1 MAQERA
7 LERLFRK
14 YITDQ
19 LTADERAEL
28 RLLLEEESNRMR
40 WDELA
45 HQSLVEPVSDD
56 FLEDPA
62 VKEELAQS
70 FSTIRRRIAPPKHRR
85 MLFPAAAAILA
96 LAIGLWWF
104 AGGSNQPS
112 APALASEFGSDALP
126 GRNKAH
132 LTLPNGERIP
142 LSGEQSGIV
151 VNKGVRYE
159 NGDMVVRETG
169 ATLPATADTLLLST
183 PAGGQYAVTFSDGS
197 RVWLNA
203 GSTLKYPMR
212 FGDECRSVVLEG
224 EGYFE
229 VEPDAIPFSV
239 HTAGQ
244 TVTVLGTAFNIHGYP
259 EEGQVETTLVNG
271 SVTVSNHHSGTV
283 HRLRPGQQSIV
294 NVTQTA
300 INDVAV
306 TDFTAW
312 RQGMFIFNDTELTK
326 AINQLARWYNVDVV
340 YEGAPPNTSFF
351 GEIGRDKSLSQVLSL
366 LKRSGVNFRI
376 KEAVNDRKVLTVI
389 P

>member
-7 LERLFRK
+7 LARLFRK
-14 YITDQ
+14 YLTHE
-19 LTADERAEL
+19 LTADELTEL
-28 RLLLEEESNRMR
+28 RVLLEDESNRMR

-45 HQSLVEPVSDD
+45 HESLVEPVSDD

-62 VKEELAQS
+62 VKQELARS
-70 FSTIRRRIAPPKHRR
+70 FSTIRRRMARPKLRR
-85 MLFPAAAAILA
+85 LLFPAAAAMLA

-104 AGGSNQPS
+104 AGRSNQPS

-126 GRNKAH
+126 GRNKAY
-132 LTLPNGERIP
+132 LMLPNGERIT
-142 LSGEQSGIV
+142 LSGKQGGIV

-159 NGDMVVRETG
+159 NGSVVVRETDE
-169 ATLPATADTLLLST
+169 TLPATADTLVLST

-203 GSTLKYPMR
+203 GSTLKYPLR
-212 FGDECRSVVLEG
+212 FGDERRSVVLLG

-229 VEPDAIPFSV
+229 VEPDAVPFSV

-244 TVTVLGTAFNIHGYP
+244 TVTVLGTAFNIYGYP

-271 SVTVSNHHSGTV
+271 SVTVSNHHSGSA
-283 HRLRPGQQSIV
+283 HRLKPGQQSIV
-294 NVTQTA
+294 NAKQTA

-326 AINQLARWYNVDVV
+326 AIKQLGRWYDVDVV

-376 KEAVNDRKVLTVI
+376 EEAINERKVLTVI